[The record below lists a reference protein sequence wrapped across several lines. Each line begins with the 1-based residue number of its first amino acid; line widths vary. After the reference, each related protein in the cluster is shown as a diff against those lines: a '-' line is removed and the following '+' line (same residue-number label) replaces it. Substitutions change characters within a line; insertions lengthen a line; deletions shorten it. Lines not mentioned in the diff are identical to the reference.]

1 MKPPTCRQV
10 FQEYKMQNR
19 TFKKL
24 DREVSLLGMGAMR
37 LPETEDGQ
45 INEPEAI
52 DIIRSAIDAGINYV
66 DTAFGY
72 HNGKSEGL
80 VGKALRD
87 GYREKVL
94 LADKMPIWLAK
105 DEEHMKEMFQTQLE
119 RLDTDYIDMYLVHS
133 VNKPNWK
140 RIKKLN
146 LMPFLEEM
154 KAAGKIKHIG
164 FSFHDSYELF
174 EEVLDS
180 YPWEFCQIQLN
191 YMDKDIQAGVKGLK
205 LAAEKGLSVIIME
218 PLKGGKLT
226 TGIPPT
232 VQELWNNAPVKR
244 TPAEWGFKWLANM
257 PEVTLI
263 LSGMSS
269 REQLQQNI
277 ATVSAADLNVLSDE
291 ERELI
296 DKVSDEYNRL
306 IKYSCTGCEY
316 CLPCPQKLKI
326 PDLIDTLN
334 EWNIYGQNPAT
345 KMEYIEWVPEGRHAS
360 DCISCKACEKKCP
373 QGLPIAQIM
382 KDTAEIFGV

>member
-1 MKPPTCRQV
+1 
-10 FQEYKMQNR
+10 MQYR
-19 TFKKL
+19 TFKKF
-24 DREVSLLGMGAMR
+24 DKEVSLLGMGAMR

-52 DIIRSAIDAGINYV
+52 DIIRSAIDAGVNYV

-80 VGKALRD
+80 VGKALKD

-105 DEEHMKEMFQTQLE
+105 DEDHMKEMFRTQLE
-119 RLDTDYIDMYLVHS
+119 RLDTDCIDMYLVHNI
-133 VNKPNWK
+133 NKPNWK
-140 RIKKLN
+140 RVKKLN
-146 LMPFLEEM
+146 LLPFLEEM

-205 LAAEKGLSVIIME
+205 LAAEKGLGVIIME

-226 TGIPPT
+226 TVIPPT
-232 VQELWNNAPVKR
+232 VQELWDSAPVKR

-277 ATVSAADLNVLSDE
+277 ATVSAADLSVLSDE

-382 KDTAEIFGV
+382 KETSEIFGV

>member
-1 MKPPTCRQV
+1 
-10 FQEYKMQNR
+10 MQYR

-80 VGKALRD
+80 VGKALKD

-105 DEEHMKEMFQTQLE
+105 DEDHMKEMFRTQLE

-205 LAAEKGLSVIIME
+205 LVAEKGLSVIIME

-373 QGLPIAQIM
+373 QGLPVAQIM
-382 KDTAEIFGV
+382 KETAEIFGV

>member
-1 MKPPTCRQV
+1 
-10 FQEYKMQNR
+10 MQYR

-105 DEEHMKEMFQTQLE
+105 DEDHMKEMFQTQLE

-277 ATVSAADLNVLSDE
+277 ATVSAADLSVLSDE

-382 KDTAEIFGV
+382 KETSEIFGV

>member
-1 MKPPTCRQV
+1 
-10 FQEYKMQNR
+10 MQYR

-37 LPETEDGQ
+37 LPETENGQ

-52 DIIRSAIDAGINYV
+52 DIIRSAIDAGVNYV

-72 HNGKSEGL
+72 HNGQSEGL
-80 VGKALRD
+80 VGKALKD

-277 ATVSAADLNVLSDE
+277 ATVSAADLSVLSDE

-382 KDTAEIFGV
+382 KETSEIFGV

>member
-1 MKPPTCRQV
+1 
-10 FQEYKMQNR
+10 MQYR

-24 DREVSLLGMGAMR
+24 DREVSLLGMGTMR

-72 HNGKSEGL
+72 HNGQSEGL
-80 VGKALRD
+80 VGKALKD

-269 REQLQQNI
+269 GEQLQQNI

-382 KDTAEIFGV
+382 KETSEIFGV